1 LNSPIQADGLL
12 HTTCGTPN
20 YVAPEVIED
29 RGYDGA
35 AADIWSCGVI
45 LYVLLAGFLPFEDD
59 NIIALYKKVIHTKT
73 IQNTQVL

>member
-1 LNSPIQADGLL
+1 
-12 HTTCGTPN
+12 
-20 YVAPEVIED
+20 VIED